1 MTSNAGN
8 MGQAINRA
16 DRPYV
21 RAAERPATNFNPLP
35 KGTTMQ
41 GSRINGRPGP
51 NLRITRQEL
60 DAKIKA
66 AAAQEAK
73 RAARREVK
81 RRKPEIKAAARHQV
95 QGQLQKSANAEHLR
109 RLMAARS
116 APHRET
122 IGEMQERFNRTT
134 DPLQK
139 SVLGERLTYERL
151 RRMIAVRGR

>member
-1 MTSNAGN
+1 MRTNAGN
-8 MGQAINRA
+8 MGRAINRA
-16 DRPYV
+16 AGPYV
-21 RAAERPATNFNPLP
+21 RAAEMPATNFNPLP
-35 KGTTMQ
+35 KGTNMQ

-66 AAAQEAK
+66 AAVREAK

-81 RRKPEIKAAARHQV
+81 RRKPEIKAAVAR
-95 QGQLQKSANAEHLR
+95 GQLQKSAANAEHLR

>member
-1 MTSNAGN
+1 MRTNAGN

-16 DRPYV
+16 DGPYV

-51 NLRITRQEL
+51 NLRISRADL
-60 DAKIKA
+60 DAKIRQT
-66 AAAQEAK
+66 AQREAK
-73 RAARREVK
+73 RAARRAVERH
-81 RRKPEIKAAARHQV
+81 RREIRAAAV